1 MKLALYTFLLLLIA
15 VACTDKNEKETTQKP
30 KTENLTEIKNGRFT
44 EWYPGKKQIKF
55 QGMLTKKGDRNGKWT
70 FYSET
75 GNELSMTLYENGKRE
90 GFTIVKYPN
99 GAIHYTGEYKN
110 DKTVGVWKTYNEKG
124 KLVTEKDFGYP
135 EE

>member
-1 MKLALYTFLLLLIA
+1 MKFALFTFLLLFIA
-15 VACTDKNEKETTQKP
+15 VSCKDKKVEDSNKKT
-30 KTENLTEIKNGRFT
+30 KTEKLTEIKNGRFT

-55 QGMLTKKGDRNGKWT
+55 QGMLTKKGDRNGKWS

-75 GNELSMTLYENGKRE
+75 GNELSFTIYENGKRE
-90 GFTIVKYPN
+90 GFTVVKYPS
-99 GAIHYTGEYKN
+99 GGIHYTGEYKN
-110 DKTVGVWKTYNEKG
+110 DESVGIWKTYDEKG

>member
-1 MKLALYTFLLLLIA
+1 MKLALYTFLLLFIA
-15 VACTDKNEKETTQKP
+15 VSCTDKKVDETNKKP
-30 KTENLTEIKNGRFT
+30 KTEKLTEIKNGRFT

-75 GNELSMTLYENGKRE
+75 GNELSMTVYENGKKE
-90 GFTIVKYPN
+90 GFTVVKYPN

-110 DKTVGVWKTYNEKG
+110 DKSVGVWKTYDEKG
-124 KLVTEKDFGYP
+124 KLVTEKDFGYT

>member
-1 MKLALYTFLLLLIA
+1 MKIVLFSFLLLLITP
-15 VACTDKNEKETTQKP
+15 ACTNKKSDNSVEKL
-30 KTENLTEIKNGRFT
+30 KTEKLTEIKNGNFT

-75 GNELSMTLYENGKRE
+75 GNELSFTVYENGKRE

-99 GAIHYTGEYKN
+99 GAVHYSGEYKN
-110 DKTVGVWKTYNEKG
+110 DKSVGIWKTYDEKG
-124 KLVTEKDFGYP
+124 KLVTEKDFVHI
-135 EE
+135 E

>member
-1 MKLALYTFLLLLIA
+1 MKFTLFTFLLLFIA
-15 VACTDKNEKETTQKP
+15 VSCTDNKVEETTKKP
-30 KTENLTEIKNGRFT
+30 KTEKLTEIKNGRFT

-55 QGMLTKKGDRNGKWT
+55 QGMLTKKGDRNGKWN
-70 FYSET
+70 FYSES
-75 GNELSMTLYENGKRE
+75 GNELSMTVYENGKRE

-110 DKTVGVWKTYNEKG
+110 DKTVGIWKTYDEKG

>member
-1 MKLALYTFLLLLIA
+1 MKFALFTFLLLFIA
-15 VACTDKNEKETTQKP
+15 VSCTDKKVEDSNKKT
-30 KTENLTEIKNGRFT
+30 KTEKLTEIKNGRFT

-55 QGMLTKKGDRNGKWT
+55 QGMLTKKGDRNGKWS

-75 GNELSMTLYENGKRE
+75 GNELSFTIYENGKRE
-90 GFTIVKYPN
+90 GFTVVKYPS
-99 GAIHYTGEYKN
+99 GGIHYTGEYKN
-110 DKTVGVWKTYNEKG
+110 DESVGIWKTYDEKG

>member
-1 MKLALYTFLLLLIA
+1 MKLALYTFLLLMIA
-15 VACTDKNEKETTQKP
+15 VSCTDKKVDETNKKL
-30 KTENLTEIKNGRFT
+30 KTEKLTEIKNGRFT

-55 QGMLTKKGDRNGKWT
+55 QGMLTKKGDRNGKWN
-70 FYSET
+70 FYSES
-75 GNELSMTLYENGKRE
+75 GNELSMTVYENGKRE

-110 DKTVGVWKTYNEKG
+110 DKTVGIWKTYDEKG

>member
-1 MKLALYTFLLLLIA
+1 MKLALYTFLLLFIA
-15 VACTDKNEKETTQKP
+15 FACIDKNEKETTQKP
-30 KTENLTEIKNGRFT
+30 KTEKLTEIKNRRFT

>member
-1 MKLALYTFLLLLIA
+1 MKFTFLTFFFLLIA
-15 VACTDKNEKETTQKP
+15 FSCTDKKVEDTTEKA
-30 KTENLTEIKNGRFT
+30 KTEKLTEIKNGRFT

-55 QGMLTKKGDRNGKWT
+55 QGMLTKKGDRNGKWS
-70 FYSET
+70 FFSQT
-75 GNELSMTLYENGKRE
+75 GNELSITVYENGKRE

-99 GAIHYTGEYKN
+99 GAIHYTGEYRN
-110 DKTVGVWKTYNEKG
+110 DKTVGVWKTYDEKG

>member
-1 MKLALYTFLLLLIA
+1 MKLALYTFLLLFIA
-15 VACTDKNEKETTQKP
+15 VSCTDKKVDETNKKL
-30 KTENLTEIKNGRFT
+30 KTEKLTEIKNGRFT

-75 GNELSMTLYENGKRE
+75 GNELSITVYENGKKE
-90 GFTIVKYPN
+90 GFTVVKYPN

-110 DKTVGVWKTYNEKG
+110 DKSVGVWKTYDEKG
-124 KLVTEKDFGYP
+124 KLVTEKDFGYT

>member
-1 MKLALYTFLLLLIA
+1 MKFTLFTFLLLFIA
-15 VACTDKNEKETTQKP
+15 VSCTDKKVEDSNKKT
-30 KTENLTEIKNGRFT
+30 KTEKLTEIKNGRFT

-55 QGMLTKKGDRNGKWT
+55 QGMLTKKGDRNGKWS

-75 GNELSMTLYENGKRE
+75 GNELSFTIYENGKRE
-90 GFTIVKYPN
+90 GFTVVKYPS
-99 GAIHYTGEYKN
+99 GGIHYTGEYKN
-110 DKTVGVWKTYNEKG
+110 DESVGIWKTYDEKG

>member
-1 MKLALYTFLLLLIA
+1 MKLALYTFLLLFIA
-15 VACTDKNEKETTQKP
+15 VACIDKNEKETTLKP
-30 KTENLTEIKNGRFT
+30 KTEKLTEIKNGRFT

>member
-1 MKLALYTFLLLLIA
+1 MKFALFTFLILFIA
-15 VACTDKNEKETTQKP
+15 VSCTDKKVEDSNKKT
-30 KTENLTEIKNGRFT
+30 KTEKLTEIKNGRFT

-55 QGMLTKKGDRNGKWT
+55 QGMLTKKGDRNGKWS

-75 GNELSMTLYENGKRE
+75 GNELSFTIYENGKRE
-90 GFTIVKYPN
+90 GFTVVKYPS
-99 GAIHYTGEYKN
+99 GGIHYTGEYKN
-110 DKTVGVWKTYNEKG
+110 DESVGIWKTYDEKG

>member
-1 MKLALYTFLLLLIA
+1 MKLALYTFLLLFIA
-15 VACTDKNEKETTQKP
+15 VSCLDKKEKETTKKP
-30 KTENLTEIKNGRFT
+30 KTEKLTEIKNGRFT

-55 QGMLTKKGDRNGKWT
+55 QGMLTKKGNRNGKWT

-75 GNELSMTLYENGKRE
+75 GNELSMTVYENGKRE

-110 DKTVGVWKTYNEKG
+110 DKTVGVWKTYDEKG

>member
-1 MKLALYTFLLLLIA
+1 MKLALYTFLLLFIA

-30 KTENLTEIKNGRFT
+30 KTEKLTEIKNGRFT

-135 EE
+135 VE

>member
-1 MKLALYTFLLLLIA
+1 MKFALFTFLLLFIA
-15 VACTDKNEKETTQKP
+15 VSCTDKKVEYSNKKP
-30 KTENLTEIKNGRFT
+30 KTEKLTEIKNGRFT
-44 EWYPGKKQIKF
+44 EWYPSKKQIKF
-55 QGMLTKKGDRNGKWT
+55 QGMLTKKGDRNGKWS

-75 GNELSMTLYENGKRE
+75 GNELSFTVYENGKKE
-90 GFTIVKYPN
+90 GFTVVKYPN

-110 DKTVGVWKTYNEKG
+110 DKSVGIWKTYDEKG

>member
-1 MKLALYTFLLLLIA
+1 MKLALYTFLLLFIA
-15 VACTDKNEKETTQKP
+15 VSCTDKKVEETNKKP
-30 KTENLTEIKNGRFT
+30 KTEKLTEIKNGRFT

-75 GNELSMTLYENGKRE
+75 GNELSMTIYENGKRE

-110 DKTVGVWKTYNEKG
+110 DKTVGVWKTYDEKG

>member
-1 MKLALYTFLLLLIA
+1 MKLALYTFLLLFIA
-15 VACTDKNEKETTQKP
+15 VSCTDKKVEETNKKP
-30 KTENLTEIKNGRFT
+30 KTEKLTEIKNGRFT

-75 GNELSMTLYENGKRE
+75 GNELSMTVYENGKRE

-110 DKTVGVWKTYNEKG
+110 DKTVGVWKTYDEKG

>member
-1 MKLALYTFLLLLIA
+1 MKFALFTFLLLLIA
-15 VACTDKNEKETTQKP
+15 VSCTDKKVEDSAENS
-30 KTENLTEIKNGRFT
+30 KTEKLTEIKNGRFT

-70 FYSET
+70 FYSES
-75 GNELSMTLYENGKRE
+75 GNELSMTVYENGNKE

-110 DKTVGVWKTYNEKG
+110 DKTVGIWKTYDEKG

>member
-1 MKLALYTFLLLLIA
+1 MKLALYTFLLLFIA
-15 VACTDKNEKETTQKP
+15 VSCTDKKVEETNKKP
-30 KTENLTEIKNGRFT
+30 KTEKLTEIKNGRFT

-70 FYSET
+70 FYSEN
-75 GNELSMTLYENGKRE
+75 GNELSFTVYENGKKE

-110 DKTVGVWKTYNEKG
+110 DKTVGVWKTYDEKG

>member
-1 MKLALYTFLLLLIA
+1 MKFTFLTFFFLLI
-15 VACTDKNEKETTQKP
+15 VFSCKDKKVEDSTKKT
-30 KTENLTEIKNGRFT
+30 KTEKLTEIKNGRFT

-55 QGMLTKKGDRNGKWT
+55 QGMLTKKGDRNGKWS

-75 GNELSMTLYENGKRE
+75 GNELSMTVYVNGIRE

-110 DKTVGVWKTYNEKG
+110 DKTVGVWKTYDEKG
-124 KLVTEKDFGYP
+124 KLVTEKDFGYS

>member
-1 MKLALYTFLLLLIA
+1 MKLALYTFLLLFIA
-15 VACTDKNEKETTQKP
+15 VSCTDKKEEETTKKP
-30 KTENLTEIKNGRFT
+30 KTEKLTEIKNGRFT

-55 QGMLTKKGDRNGKWT
+55 QGMLTKKGNRNGKWT

-75 GNELSMTLYENGKRE
+75 GNELSMTVYENGKRE

-99 GAIHYTGEYKN
+99 GSIHYTGEYKN
-110 DKTVGVWKTYNEKG
+110 DKTVGVWKTYDEKG

>member
-1 MKLALYTFLLLLIA
+1 MKFALFTFLFLFIA
-15 VACTDKNEKETTQKP
+15 VSCTDKKVEDSNKKT
-30 KTENLTEIKNGRFT
+30 KTEKLTEIKNGRFT

-55 QGMLTKKGDRNGKWT
+55 QGMLTKKGDRNGKWS

-75 GNELSMTLYENGKRE
+75 GNELSMTVYVNGKRE

-110 DKTVGVWKTYNEKG
+110 DKTVGVWKTYDEKG
-124 KLVTEKDFGYP
+124 KLVTEKDFGYS

>member
-1 MKLALYTFLLLLIA
+1 MKLALYTFLLLFIA
-15 VACTDKNEKETTQKP
+15 VSCTDKKVDETNKKP
-30 KTENLTEIKNGRFT
+30 KTEKLTEIKNGRFT

-55 QGMLTKKGDRNGKWT
+55 HGMLTKKGDRNGKWT

-75 GNELSMTLYENGKRE
+75 GNELSMTVYENGKKE
-90 GFTIVKYPN
+90 GFTVVKYPN

-110 DKTVGVWKTYNEKG
+110 DKSVGVWKTYDEKG
-124 KLVTEKDFGYP
+124 KLVTEKDFGYT

>member
-1 MKLALYTFLLLLIA
+1 MKLALYTLLLFFIA
-15 VACTDKNEKETTQKP
+15 VSCTDKKVEDSAEKS
-30 KTENLTEIKNGRFT
+30 KTEKLTEIKNGRFT

-55 QGMLTKKGDRNGKWT
+55 QGMLTKKGDRNGKWS
-70 FYSET
+70 FYSEI
-75 GNELSMTLYENGKRE
+75 GNELSFTVYENGKKE
-90 GFTIVKYPN
+90 GFTVVKYPN

-110 DKTVGVWKTYNEKG
+110 DKSIGIWKTYDEKG